1 MVLQPQEGVSNT
13 KSGFTFYFYIFTL
26 EIAMIKE
33 LSHSLGMGA
42 IALFR
47 GEFQSTL
54 LYQFSEESMITG
66 STNDAIS
73 ADMTGAGFFS

>member
-1 MVLQPQEGVSNT
+1 
-13 KSGFTFYFYIFTL
+13 
-26 EIAMIKE
+26 MIKE